1 MIKVIIMG
9 NIVIAPVGSNTD
21 ALFVG
26 IREFPTEK
34 VILISTQKQVEE
46 AERVK
51 QELERFKIP
60 TFIREIKGDIW
71 EGTFKAVAEIKA
83 IEKGKEIIVNTSTG
97 DAGGSGCA
105 ACSAAF
111 VNGLKAISVS
121 ENTTKLLP
129 ILKFNYYSLI
139 SDKKMEILKFLHTEE
154 KCCSSLE
161 QLSKKTGMSLPLIS
175 YHINGNLKSKGLK
188 DMGLVETT
196 EAKGRVSVNLTLLG
210 RLLVKGYVE

>member
-1 MIKVIIMG
+1 MG
-9 NIVIAPVGSNTD
+9 NIVIAPVGSNVD

-34 VILISTQKQVEE
+34 IILISPKELMEQ
-46 AERVK
+46 AEK
-51 QELERFKIP
+51 AKAELERFKIP
-60 TFIREIKGDIW
+60 TQIKEIEGDIW
-71 EGTFKAVAEIKA
+71 EATFQAVAEIKA
-83 IEKGKEIIVNTSTG
+83 IEKDKEIIVNTSTG

-121 ENTTKLLP
+121 DNSTKLLP

-139 SDKKMEILKFLHTEE
+139 SDRKMEIIKFLFSE
-154 KCCSSLE
+154 KTCCSSLE
-161 QLSKKTGMSLPLIS
+161 QLSKRTNMSLPLIS
-175 YHINGNLKSKGLK
+175 YHINGNLKSQGLK
-188 DMGLVETT
+188 DMGLVTT
-196 EAKGRVSVNLTLLG
+196 DEKKGRISVKLTLLG